1 MPGPM
6 SARAHTRGSRG
17 PARAGVSKAH
27 DSGDLGGDLGP
38 PLYEEDLEYLER
50 EECQSERQIERYR
63 AAEQRGANTSDCS
76 IPFAVRIL
84 NVVLDAADLAVL
96 WTEPTGK
103 YPVTNA
109 WTPDRRYAI

>member
-17 PARAGVSKAH
+17 PGPGRSVESKAH
-27 DSGDLGGDLGP
+27 DSGDLGP

-63 AAEQRGANTSDCS
+63 AAEVRHALWDPWRCS
-76 IPFAVRIL
+76 
-84 NVVLDAADLAVL
+84 
-96 WTEPTGK
+96 GGS
-103 YPVTNA
+103 
-109 WTPDRRYAI
+109 

>member
-1 MPGPM
+1 MLILVEV
-6 SARAHTRGSRG
+6 AG

-63 AAEQRGANTSDCS
+63 AAEVRHALWDPWRCS
-76 IPFAVRIL
+76 
-84 NVVLDAADLAVL
+84 
-96 WTEPTGK
+96 GGS
-103 YPVTNA
+103 
-109 WTPDRRYAI
+109 

>member
-63 AAEQRGANTSDCS
+63 AAEVRHALWDPWRCS
-76 IPFAVRIL
+76 
-84 NVVLDAADLAVL
+84 
-96 WTEPTGK
+96 GGS
-103 YPVTNA
+103 
-109 WTPDRRYAI
+109 